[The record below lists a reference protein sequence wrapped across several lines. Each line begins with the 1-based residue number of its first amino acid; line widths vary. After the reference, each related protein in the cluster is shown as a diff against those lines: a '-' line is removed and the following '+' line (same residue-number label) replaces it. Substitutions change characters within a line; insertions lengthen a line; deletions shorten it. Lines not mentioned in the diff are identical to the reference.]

1 MFKFFLSLQRAFV
14 AFVINCQIDGVSL
27 GGGKNFEQSKVVRI
41 CLMANSHI
49 KEFLLP
55 SPYNPRPFQTLLGEC
70 PETPVVVDDTLFH
83 ILYYKVAG
91 VLRGLHPL
99 SRCFL
104 FFGVVGGV
112 FFLLSKKR
120 KKIPLHKAISNRQF
134 IKCSTPAHLA
144 KREKKKQ

>member
-1 MFKFFLSLQRAFV
+1 MFKFFFSLQRAFV

-27 GGGKNFEQSKVVRI
+27 GGWENFEQSKVVRI

-55 SPYNPRPFQTLLGEC
+55 SPYNPRPFQTLLGEY

-104 FFGVVGGV
+104 FFRVVGGV

-120 KKIPLHKAISNRQF
+120 KKIPLHKAPSNRQF